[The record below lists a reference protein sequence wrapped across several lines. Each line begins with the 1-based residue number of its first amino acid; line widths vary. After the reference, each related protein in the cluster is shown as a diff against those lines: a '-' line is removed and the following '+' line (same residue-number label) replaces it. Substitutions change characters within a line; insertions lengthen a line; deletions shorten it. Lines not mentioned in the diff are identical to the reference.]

1 MRTKNKIED
10 GNMLL
15 AEFMGGLITH
25 SETYEMPH
33 GSRSTGTIYHWS
45 GITGAPESSMAS
57 IGIFS
62 YHSDWA
68 WLWPVIDRIES
79 LGFNFSIS
87 RRGIQVTK
95 WRARGRF
102 EATDL
107 IIDNDFSE
115 DYIGREK
122 LIAVWDAAVSFV
134 KWYSKQHSD
143 K

>member
-1 MRTKNKIED
+1 MRTENKIED
-10 GNMLL
+10 GNALL
-15 AEFMGGLITH
+15 AEFMGGRITH
-25 SETYEMPH
+25 SEDYEMPH
-33 GSRSTGTIYHWS
+33 GSRSTGTIHHWS
-45 GITGAPESSMAS
+45 GITGTPASSMAN

-107 IIDNDFSE
+107 IIDEDFSE

-122 LIAVWDAAVSFV
+122 LIAVWDSAVSFV
-134 KWYSKQHSD
+134 KWYSKQQSD